1 MEERRI
7 PFDEIRI
14 FARIIARRVEDREN
28 ITHVIGLAR
37 GGLIPATIMSYA
49 LDKPLLSYGI
59 NSYEG
64 SKKTENFHI
73 NQSIN
78 LKELK
83 EKNNNLHVLVVDDI
97 CDTGDTMVHVTNQL
111 ALGNIPYTT
120 ACICTKEKFTHWLDH
135 YGTVI
140 PDNKWVVSPW
150 E

>member
-1 MEERRI
+1 MEEQHI
-7 PFDEIRI
+7 SFNKIGSL
-14 FARIIARRVEDREN
+14 ARTIARRVDDKEN
-28 ITHVIGLAR
+28 ITHIIGLAR

-59 NSYEG
+59 NSYDG
-64 SKKTENFHI
+64 SKKTENFYI

-83 EKNNNLHVLVVDDI
+83 EKNKNLHILVVDDI
-97 CDTGDTMVHVTNQL
+97 CDTGDTMKHVTNKL
-111 ALGNIPYTT
+111 ALGSIPYTT

-135 YGTVI
+135 YGTVVS
-140 PDNKWVVSPW
+140 DDKWIVFPW

>member
-1 MEERRI
+1 MEERHI
-7 PFDEIRI
+7 SFNEIRSLTRTI
-14 FARIIARRVEDREN
+14 SRRVEDKKN
-28 ITHVIGLAR
+28 ITHVFGLAR

-83 EKNNNLHVLVVDDI
+83 DKNNNIHVLVVDDI
-97 CDTGDTMVHVTNQL
+97 CDTGDTMVHITNKL
-111 ALGNIPYTT
+111 ALSNIPYTT

-135 YGTVI
+135 YGMVV
-140 PDNKWVVSPW
+140 PNDKWIVFPW